1 MRMSQY
7 NPNLAVPVTVSSSP
21 RVQAHQ
27 PTYIN
32 PAPAPTPINPV
43 FASQPLPAEEICV
56 ECAMRD
62 QDMADVDV
70 ASPGIWS
77 RESDVHYDELLRREL
92 EEEAMAISPQEQQTP
107 RARGGRLT
115 EANLKLWLTLVRVS
129 STYDLADSLV

>member
-1 MRMSQY
+1 MV
-7 NPNLAVPVTVSSSP
+7 APVTVSSSP

-43 FASQPLPAEEICV
+43 FTSQPLPPEEVCV
-56 ECAMRD
+56 ECSMRD

-70 ASPGIWS
+70 TSPGIWA
-77 RESDVHYDELLRREL
+77 RESDVHYEELLRREL
-92 EEEAMAISPQEQQTP
+92 EEEAMSISPQEQQRP

-115 EANLKLWLTLVRVS
+115 EGHLKLWITLVRV
-129 STYDLADSLV
+129 LVIS

>member
-1 MRMSQY
+1 MV
-7 NPNLAVPVTVSSSP
+7 VPVTVSSNP

-43 FASQPLPAEEICV
+43 FTSQPLPAEEVCV

-70 ASPGIWS
+70 TSLGIWA

-92 EEEAMAISPQEQQTP
+92 EEEAMAISPQEQQRP

-115 EANLKLWLTLVRVS
+115 EANLKLWLTLVRFVIS
-129 STYDLADSLV
+129 